1 MKNNSLSSAHPLQ
14 VASRFTF
21 TNSLHFGFSGFIVL
35 SRRKQ
40 WHATNEIKFLKLSK
54 SLSVRISSTY
64 SQIKI
69 LTLIWRQ
76 VTQKVA
82 CRADRPALDSIAK
95 PKSAEEPIPNFKC
108 RISLNVYIF
117 IWCRN
122 RAFAK
127 MNGCGYRAGFS
138 INIQIWAIFQLTN
151 ARPDLR
157 KADSASGR
165 KMDNSLNS
173 CPIQLKYICIN
184 FETND
189 NPLLAKFYRPYL
201 F

>member
-69 LTLIWRQ
+69 ITLIWKQ

-108 RISLNVYIF
+108 RISLNVYIWETDGAGTKLVPGTKIGTRYQNFGTRYQSQAFFLTHQKTSVRSAAEVQGYF
-117 IWCRN
+117 IH
-122 RAFAK
+122 
-127 MNGCGYRAGFS
+127 
-138 INIQIWAIFQLTN
+138 
-151 ARPDLR
+151 
-157 KADSASGR
+157 
-165 KMDNSLNS
+165 
-173 CPIQLKYICIN
+173 
-184 FETND
+184 
-189 NPLLAKFYRPYL
+189 
-201 F
+201 